1 MAQQTEF
8 ITFSGKG
15 ECRVC
20 GAKYTARGMA
30 PHMKKHM
37 AEAFG
42 DPNRFI
48 IRIDQGPE
56 GPFWMYVQVSTEA
69 TFGVLDKFLRAV
81 WMECCG
87 HLSEFTMGG
96 RPAGKRKRLSAV
108 LSDGAEF
115 VYQYDMGDTT
125 AVRLTVLGRSARLI
139 DLGGLVRSDA
149 YFPPPMVVGEDK
161 VRILALHEK
170 VRYNC
175 EKCGNEAVYV
185 CPQCIYDGTGACCEA
200 CAPSHK
206 CGDDILLAAAQ
217 SPRVGA
223 CGFEGGSLG

>member
-1 MAQQTEF
+1 MAQQTKF

-37 AEAFG
+37 AKAFG
-42 DPNRFI
+42 DPDRFI
-48 IRIDQGPE
+48 IRIDQGPQ

-69 TFGVLDKFLRAV
+69 TFGVLDRFLRAV

-87 HLSEFTMGG
+87 HLSEFTVGG
-96 RPAGKRKRLSAV
+96 KSAGKRKRLSAV
-108 LSDGAEF
+108 LSGGAGF
-115 VYQYDMGDTT
+115 AYQYDMGDTT
-125 AVRLTVLGRSARLI
+125 ALRLTVMGRSARLI
-139 DLGGLVRSDA
+139 DLGGLVRNDA
-149 YFPPPMVVGEDK
+149 YFPPPMVVGEGK
-161 VRILALHEK
+161 VRIVALHEK

-175 EKCGNEAVYV
+175 EKCGKAASYV
-185 CPQCIYDGTGACCEA
+185 CPQCIYDGTGACCEV
-200 CAPSHK
+200 CAPSHG
-206 CGDDILLAAAQ
+206 CGDDMLLAAAQ
-217 SPRVGA
+217 SPRVGT